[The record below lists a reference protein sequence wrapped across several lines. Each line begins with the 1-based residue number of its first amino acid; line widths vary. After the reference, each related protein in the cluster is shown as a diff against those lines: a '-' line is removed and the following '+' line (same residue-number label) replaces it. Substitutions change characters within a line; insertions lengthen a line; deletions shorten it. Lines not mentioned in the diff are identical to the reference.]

1 MPADPNRERLRTRH
15 ACLNCRRKK
24 TRCPGEK
31 PACSNCVRLKQSC
44 TYIAANFSLTR
55 QQDRLAH
62 LEKKIDLILNGGERR
77 VSPQQLDQDAPKTFV
92 KPSEAPSKAPLNDRP
107 NETTRH
113 SNQTNS
119 YQSQPGPSYV
129 RTEVPPVEFQ
139 PANLE
144 IPQSTIVKAIDLY
157 FELFHRQ
164 PIWCFDREDIE
175 NYSQIS
181 LEVAYSIL
189 ELTSRFSRQRDQSGY
204 GDSARCSIMLR
215 IANGTVELETIE
227 CLCLLSY
234 SAFIDSDWCLGQ
246 FYLGLGFQLCRSARI
261 DRGLTSVAESP
272 PAAERKKRLLWSL
285 QSLEQFFSESEG
297 ILGTAPEVWR
307 SFYVSTSADS
317 AFPRDAGSSSSD
329 IGIWS
334 YAAYFGWVWSRVR
347 EYVSECFHNKMTE
360 PWRLDSMYAK
370 VLADMTEIE
379 NQVPWRHRYDSA
391 KFYERRAEEISL
403 NRDYWIPWI
412 KLQFTWH
419 ASLIVLN
426 HPFLYIVASQHQ
438 PNLAIPN
445 TFWRKSSEL
454 VLLHATWIV
463 RMIDMILEK
472 QIRLADPFYGHSAA
486 IAATVHLYFC
496 CAADPRLKQ
505 KSKTDFVKCKSFLK
519 SFAWFSPACEAL
531 LQSLDKMTQIASGSD
546 RLDDDWAPSK
556 IYLSIPLM
564 WGILQFNVPSS
575 HGVSSKSAA
584 LLHSSLASTPC
595 SEETEQSQTLEI
607 SVTASPPQ
615 VMVDPAV
622 GHNASLP
629 PYMIT
634 VSTQDSRDGTPM
646 RDILVPPA
654 DSLMFN
660 APWLWAHL
668 SQFGDMGVAAGF
680 EPDPTVGEG
689 FSTWWDFGNF

>member
-1 MPADPNRERLRTRH
+1 MPADPKRERLRTRH
-15 ACLNCRRKK
+15 ACLNCRKKK

-31 PACSNCVRLKQSC
+31 PACSTCVRLKQSC
-44 TYIAANFSLTR
+44 TYMAAAT
-55 QQDRLAH
+55 QQSDRLTH

-77 VSPQQLDQDAPKTFV
+77 IPFEQLDQDAFV
-92 KPSEAPSKAPLNDRP
+92 APPASSKVPQNDKS
-107 NETTRH
+107 NETTPRY
-113 SNQTNS
+113 SQTNR
-119 YQSQPGPSYV
+119 YQSQSGPSYAMKGI
-129 RTEVPPVEFQ
+129 PSVELQ
-139 PANLE
+139 QEKLE
-144 IPQSTIVKAIDLY
+144 IPQSTIAKAVDLY

-164 PIWCFDREDIE
+164 PIWCFDRQDLES
-175 NYSQIS
+175 YSEIPS
-181 LEVAYSIL
+181 EIVWSTL
-189 ELTSRFSRQRDQSGY
+189 ELTSRFSRQRDQPGY
-204 GDSARCSIMLR
+204 GDSARRSIMHR
-215 IANGTVELETIE
+215 ITNGTVELETIE
-227 CLCLLSY
+227 SLCLLSY
-234 SAFIDSDWCLGQ
+234 SAFIDGDWGQGQ

-261 DRGLTSVAESP
+261 DRELTSPVENP
-272 PAAERKKRLLWSL
+272 LAAQRKKKLLWSL

-317 AFPRDAGSSSSD
+317 AFPRDPGSSNSSD
-329 IGIWS
+329 IGIWT

-347 EYVSECFHNKMTE
+347 EYVSECFHNQMTE

-379 NQVPWRHRYDSA
+379 NQVPWCHRYDSA
-391 KFYERRAEEISL
+391 KFYERRADEISL

-419 ASLIVLN
+419 TSLIVLN
-426 HPFLYIVASQHQ
+426 HPFLYIMASQHQ

-463 RMIDMILEK
+463 RMIDMTLEK
-472 QIRLADPFYGHSAA
+472 HIKLVDPFYAHAAA

-505 KSKTDFVKCKSFLK
+505 KSKTDFVKCKTFLK
-519 SFAWFSPACEAL
+519 RFAWFSPACEAL
-531 LQSLDKMTQIASGSD
+531 LQSLDKITEIASGSD
-546 RLDDDWAPSK
+546 RMDDDWAPTR

-564 WGILQFNVPSS
+564 WGILQFNVSPSPNM
-575 HGVSSKSAA
+575 SSKPTA
-584 LLHSSLASTPC
+584 LFHSSLTSTPA
-595 SEETEQSQTLEI
+595 SKGTEHSQTLEI
-607 SVTASPPQ
+607 SVTTSPPQ
-615 VMVDPAV
+615 VMVDPAT

-629 PYMIT
+629 PYMIN
-634 VSTQDSRDGTPM
+634 VSSSQDSPNGTPM

-660 APWLWAHL
+660 TPWLWAHL
-668 SQFGDMGVAAGF
+668 SQFGDMDAAAGF
-680 EPDPTVGEG
+680 EPDPAVGDG
-689 FSTWWDFGNF
+689 FSTWWNFGNF